1 MIHSKPF
8 KKYAKI
14 KIKTNVGE
22 SLYMCVCVCVC
33 VCVYKGGK
41 KNDDLTISF
50 KHATMTNRIQDIGI

>member
-1 MIHSKPF
+1 MEK
-8 KKYAKI
+8 
-14 KIKTNVGE
+14 
-22 SLYMCVCVCVC
+22 LYVCVCVCVC